1 MDRDTHLLSLRP
13 NVVTE
18 ETTGIEQ
25 FQNTILRPILKFQ
38 HDLFIQILHASPLP
52 LKQLSK
58 IDNERDYH
66 LKVKKLLT
74 NDVGLRM
81 TLIGSVV
88 GLMTSN
94 EYIAYAKNQKEIN
107 KRIITMLAKRYTDT
121 WINGMVDG

>member
-38 HDLFIQILHASPLP
+38 HALFIQILNASPLP

-94 EYIAYAKNQKEIN
+94 DYIAYAKNQKEIN